1 MEHGLSNNKLL
12 DSLGNK
18 ILLEQ
23 SINIK
28 ASDYHFTDKKKFYMG
43 KMQRGANRQPSEIAE
58 IREVVKLP
66 DFTKQTIIERN
77 RRIANRFIAYL
88 ANEHLLKYINQID

>member
-18 ILLEQ
+18 ILLEK

-28 ASDYHFTDKKKFYMG
+28 ASDYHFTDKKKFYTGEMR
-43 KMQRGANRQPSEIAE
+43 RGDNKHPSIIAE
-58 IREVVKLP
+58 FREITRLP
-66 DFTKQTIIERN
+66 DFTESTIIERN
-77 RRIANRFIAYL
+77 RRITNHFIAYL
-88 ANEHLLKYINQID
+88 ANEHLLQ